1 MFDWACH
8 FFNNYS
14 VNTMS
19 ACYVPVTFLYIGGTV
34 LKTIVK
40 NTCLL
45 GACILTVLRDPTQ
58 FFKGT

>member
-1 MFDWACH
+1 
-8 FFNNYS
+8 
-14 VNTMS
+14 MS

-45 GACILTVLRDPTQ
+45 GAYILTVFGDPTQ